1 MFLLAAGRERLQHTS
16 GYQRIDGLLR
26 LGKPF
31 GCDAGRDEGNGG
43 PSLSCRPPLR
53 VLRRAKSR
61 IPALVANPGMAIDP
75 FQQTGHAGH
84 HVVRDVPA
92 SRSRVGN
99 ELLLVERLGD
109 VQRLCR
115 GQVEVHV
122 AVLLEC
128 RQVVEQ
134 RRLLQG
140 FPALHLRDRRRRIG
154 RERLR

>member
-1 MFLLAAGRERLQHTS
+1 MPVVMRAWWSVTLLSST
-16 GYQRIDGLLR
+16 
-26 LGKPF
+26 
-31 GCDAGRDEGNGG
+31 
-43 PSLSCRPPLR
+43 LR
-53 VLRRAKSR
+53 VLRCAKSR
-61 IPALVANPGMAIDP
+61 IPALVANPGNGQDS
-75 FQQTGHAGH
+75 FQQTGYAGH
-84 HVVRDVPA
+84 HVVRDIPA

-122 AVLLEC
+122 AVLLKC

-140 FPALHLRDRRRRIG
+140 FPALHLRNRRRRIG
-154 RERLR
+154 SETAVGGFCLLPVVKGRGMEEAAV

>member
-1 MFLLAAGRERLQHTS
+1 MVVRHFAVVHATGVETRKVKDS
-16 GYQRIDGLLR
+16 GTCGESGHGQD
-26 LGKPF
+26 
-31 GCDAGRDEGNGG
+31 
-43 PSLSCRPPLR
+43 S
-53 VLRRAKSR
+53 
-61 IPALVANPGMAIDP
+61 
-75 FQQTGHAGH
+75 FQQTGYAGH
-84 HVVRDVPA
+84 HVVRDIPA

-122 AVLLEC
+122 AVLLKC

-140 FPALHLRDRRRRIG
+140 FPALHLRNRRRRIG
-154 RERLR
+154 SETAVGGFCLLPVVKGRGMEEAAV

>member
-1 MFLLAAGRERLQHTS
+1 MVRHFAVVHATGVEMRKVKDS
-16 GYQRIDGLLR
+16 GTCGESGHGQD
-26 LGKPF
+26 
-31 GCDAGRDEGNGG
+31 
-43 PSLSCRPPLR
+43 S
-53 VLRRAKSR
+53 
-61 IPALVANPGMAIDP
+61 

-84 HVVRDVPA
+84 HVVRDIPA

-122 AVLLEC
+122 AVLLKC

-140 FPALHLRDRRRRIG
+140 FPALHLRNRRRRIG
-154 RERLR
+154 SETAVGGFCLLPVVKGRGMEEAAV

>member
-1 MFLLAAGRERLQHTS
+1 MVVRHFAVVHATGVETRKVKDS
-16 GYQRIDGLLR
+16 GTCGESGHGQD
-26 LGKPF
+26 
-31 GCDAGRDEGNGG
+31 
-43 PSLSCRPPLR
+43 S
-53 VLRRAKSR
+53 
-61 IPALVANPGMAIDP
+61 
-75 FQQTGHAGH
+75 FQQTGYAGH
-84 HVVRDVPA
+84 HVVRDIPA

-122 AVLLEC
+122 AILLKC

-154 RERLR
+154 RETAVGGFRLLPVVKGRGMEEAAV

>member
-1 MFLLAAGRERLQHTS
+1 MPVVMRAW
-16 GYQRIDGLLR
+16 
-26 LGKPF
+26 
-31 GCDAGRDEGNGG
+31 C
-43 PSLSCRPPLR
+43 PSLSCRPR
-53 VLRRAKSR
+53 CGVETRKVKDSGTCGESGHGH
-61 IPALVANPGMAIDP
+61 NP
-75 FQQTGHAGH
+75 FQQTGHTGH
-84 HVVRDVPA
+84 HVVRDVAA

-134 RRLLQG
+134 RRAVAG
-140 FPALHLRDRRRRIG
+140 FSLRSTFVTVAEESG
-154 RERLR
+154 ERLR